1 METADEAAHLDWWR
15 AREGVAHTL
24 AALAPS
30 VGARDQLPV
39 VFAFLKRA
47 LADDDEAV
55 AGEMVAAGR
64 ELIEKQP
71 DTPAMVLMLVP
82 MLESFLAEPA
92 KTATDDR
99 VRQGVVLYFGSLA
112 KHIPADDAK
121 VAQVRPL
128 LSSAHPLRAT
138 ASPPPSPPRDE
149 MAPHAP

>member
-1 METADEAAHLDWWR
+1 MWWG
-15 AREGVAHTL
+15 AGCVAC
-24 AALAPS
+24 A
-30 VGARDQLPV
+30 GN
-39 VFAFLKRA
+39 
-47 LADDDEAV
+47 AV
-55 AGEMVAAGR
+55 WVAAS
-64 ELIEKQP
+64 P
-71 DTPAMVLMLVP
+71 HPSHSDTPAMVLMLVP